1 MPKSIVKNYI
11 YNVSY
16 QILLILIPL
25 ITTPY
30 VSRVLGSDNVGIFNY
45 TQSVVNYF
53 ILFGCIGLNMY
64 GQREIA
70 YCQNNPQ
77 KRSRVFWELVLLRLI
92 TVSLSLLVYYFGIA
106 AHSPYQ
112 EYYLIFLVE
121 IVAAVFDISW
131 FFQGLENFKMV
142 AIRNFIIKLSGVAL
156 IFLFVKTKEQLD
168 IYIWC
173 YAATVFLGNLSLWIG
188 LPKLLVKGGFSFSEM
203 LRHLWPALGM
213 FVPQIAISVY
223 TQLDKTMLG
232 LLSTNSQVGYYSQA
246 EKMSK
251 LTLAIV
257 TSLGGVMLSRI
268 ANTYEEKNKEKIQSY
283 LANSFRFTFFL
294 AIPIMFGIIGI
305 SNDFVPWFFGEG
317 WDEVSVLMNWIS
329 PIVVL
334 IGLSS
339 LISKQ
344 YLIPT
349 KKVKYYTASVVVGAC
364 INVCFNFLLIPSLG
378 AKGASFATLLAEGGV
393 TALQLWFV
401 RREISLSVFRYSV
414 KNFICGGVM
423 LAAIWGVSIL
433 LPSTIWATFIEI
445 TVGVVVYIGLLLL
458 LRDPFVFSI
467 AKKAALKLKKGR
479 AK

>member
-16 QILLILIPL
+16 QILLILTPL

-45 TQSVVNYF
+45 TQSIVNYF

-70 YCQNNPQ
+70 YCQNDPQ

-232 LLSTNSQVGYYSQA
+232 LLSTNSQVGFYSQA

-257 TSLGGVMLSRI
+257 TFPELRI
-268 ANTYEEKNKEKIQSY
+268 
-283 LANSFRFTFFL
+283 
-294 AIPIMFGIIGI
+294 
-305 SNDFVPWFFGEG
+305 
-317 WDEVSVLMNWIS
+317 
-329 PIVVL
+329 L
-334 IGLSS
+334 I
-339 LISKQ
+339 KKT
-344 YLIPT
+344 T
-349 KKVKYYTASVVVGAC
+349 KKK
-364 INVCFNFLLIPSLG
+364 FNR
-378 AKGASFATLLAEGGV
+378 T
-393 TALQLWFV
+393 
-401 RREISLSVFRYSV
+401 
-414 KNFICGGVM
+414 
-423 LAAIWGVSIL
+423 
-433 LPSTIWATFIEI
+433 
-445 TVGVVVYIGLLLL
+445 
-458 LRDPFVFSI
+458 
-467 AKKAALKLKKGR
+467 
-479 AK
+479 